1 MIDWMRVAE
10 LREEVGED
18 DFDEVVTLFLEEVAD
33 SLAPLRSDPICSDP
47 APFLHALR
55 GSAANLGFAPVG
67 QICEILEAKCTG
79 APMDLAAVVKA
90 YDTSCAEF
98 MADLPRQKWGA

>member
-18 DFDEVVTLFLEEVAD
+18 DFDEVVTIFLEEVED
-33 SLAPLRSDPICSDP
+33 SLVALRSDPICADP

-55 GSAANLGFAPVG
+55 GSASNLGFGPVT
-67 QICEILEAKCTG
+67 QICERLELDCTG
-79 APMDLAAVVKA
+79 APLDMGPLIQT
-90 YDTSCAEF
+90 YDATCAEF
-98 MADLPRQKWGA
+98 LADLPRQTWGG